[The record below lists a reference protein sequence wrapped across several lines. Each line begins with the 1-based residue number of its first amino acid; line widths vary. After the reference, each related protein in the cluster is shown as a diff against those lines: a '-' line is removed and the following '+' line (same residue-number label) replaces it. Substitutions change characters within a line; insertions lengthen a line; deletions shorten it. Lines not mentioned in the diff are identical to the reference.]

1 MSDSIRQSVSEY
13 LQSIGVKV
21 SFNYVGERTRDN
33 WKHDKWVITFT
44 SGKGSADFEYCTGLG
59 HREQLTAQA
68 RTRIKWDFPGL
79 TDRDIKARTSWGLRY
94 LAAVEASRKPQA
106 PDAASVLH
114 SIILDSEAEFMNF
127 EEWSE
132 TFGYSSDS
140 IKAEFIFNACRKNAR
155 EMRAVFNREQIQHIQ
170 ELTAEL

>member
-1 MSDSIRQSVSEY
+1 MSTQDTVNSY
-13 LQSIGVKV
+13 LISQGIAFAVQ
-21 SFNYVGERTRDN
+21 YIGERTRDE

-59 HREQLTAQA
+59 HREQPTAA
-68 RTRIKWDFPGL
+68 AKARIKWNFPGL
-79 TDRDIKARTSWGLRY
+79 TERDIKARTSWGLRY

-114 SIILDSEAEFMNF
+114 SLILDSEAEFMTF
-127 EEWSE
+127 EEWCE

-140 IKAEFIFNACRKNAR
+140 IKAECTFDACRKNAR
-155 EMRAVFNREQIQHIQ
+155 EIRAVFSREQIQHLQ
-170 ELTAEL
+170 ELDAEL